1 MDEILLSPLV
11 HGLEAAVARGGA
23 PNPSAEVERELRAL
37 AAAGALALP
46 ERLMRPCEAS
56 YARHLVHL
64 DPAGRFSALAM
75 VWGPGQGTPL
85 HDHDGLWGVEIVVV
99 GEIEA
104 EMYRHCG
111 TDTDGAER
119 FELLSVDRGGP
130 GATGTLAPPLEY
142 HTMRNPSASEK
153 AVTLHIYGGELTR
166 CRVFH
171 PLGGGRYRAEP
182 RVLALSE

>member
-1 MDEILLSPLV
+1 MDELLLDPLV

-23 PNPSAEVERELRAL
+23 SNPSAEVERELRAL

-46 ERLMRPCEAS
+46 ERLMRPCETS

-64 DPAGRFSALAM
+64 DPVGRYSALAM

-85 HDHDGLWGVEIVVV
+85 HDHDGLWGVEIVVA

-111 TDTDGAER
+111 TDLDGAER
-119 FELLSVDRGGP
+119 FERLSVDRGGP

-153 AVTLHIYGGELTR
+153 AVTLHVYGGELTR

-171 PLGGGRYRAEP
+171 PLGDGRYRAEP
-182 RVLALSE
+182 RRLALSE